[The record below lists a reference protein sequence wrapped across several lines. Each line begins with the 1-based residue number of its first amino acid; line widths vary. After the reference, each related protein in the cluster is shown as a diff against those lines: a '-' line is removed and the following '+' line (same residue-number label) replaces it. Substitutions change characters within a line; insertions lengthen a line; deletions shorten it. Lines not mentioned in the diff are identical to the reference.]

1 VTSKVICIVGMIV
14 QKLVNICILK
24 YEGHCE
30 QFLVSEKQPILWSKN
45 MYSCSYECSTRF
57 VCENDF

>member
-1 VTSKVICIVGMIV
+1 MTSKVICIVGMIV

-30 QFLVSEKQPILWSKN
+30 QFLVSEK
-45 MYSCSYECSTRF
+45 
-57 VCENDF
+57 